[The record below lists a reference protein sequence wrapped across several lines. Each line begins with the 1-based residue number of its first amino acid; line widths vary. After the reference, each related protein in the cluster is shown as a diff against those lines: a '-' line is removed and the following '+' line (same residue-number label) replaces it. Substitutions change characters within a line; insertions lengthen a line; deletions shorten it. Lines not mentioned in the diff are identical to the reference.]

1 MHAQVPNRPETC
13 QSHQSSVAFGGRNLT
28 EIPVFQRSCSF
39 LALLLLLGGVA
50 MPLYAL
56 LRGQTAP
63 PDNSA
68 GRVFKTSAH
77 IVVIDVVVTGK
88 KHRPLTGLHQQD
100 FQVTEDGHPQ
110 TIRYFEEHSGAQPI
124 QVSVPD
130 LPPNVFTNIPR
141 VKPGDSVTVLVLD
154 SLNTPLDDQRRVQ
167 AQVLKYLKKP
177 QPGRRIAIFT
187 LGTQLRLIQSF
198 TEDPVLLAA
207 ALNQG
212 KKKGQASPLLQS
224 TAETASIQET
234 VAALME
240 YAPESAAAMRQ
251 FAAEQGAIRTDV
263 RIKLT
268 LAALQQLAGYLAAF
282 PGRKNVAWFS
292 GAFPLVIFPD
302 PGGAQPF
309 GAQSDNQE
317 QVRKTDALLTAAQVA
332 IYPVGAEGVTV
343 DSLYSAG
350 ADSRLTTRSE
360 LSRPQGGAQGPNS
373 NHAAMDVIAKQTGG
387 AAFYSSN
394 SLTDVLDQVV
404 AHGSNFYT
412 LTYTS
417 TNLATDGRYRKVQV
431 ALDRSGYQLDYRR
444 GYYADDGSSTQAPAP
459 KPGPGDD
466 LLSPFLRPG
475 RPESTQIPLTLRVTR
490 SSAPPRMSVAS
501 SQGGDNP
508 NLKGALT
515 RYAVDLM
522 IPARNLQFELGPDGR
537 RHVRIEAGLMIYNRA
552 GNPLNWILRQVN
564 LNLDASRYAIVQANG
579 VNLYLQIDG
588 PAEGILLRGG
598 IYDLNSNLTGT
609 LAIPLSAVSTVP

>member
-1 MHAQVPNRPETC
+1 
-13 QSHQSSVAFGGRNLT
+13 
-28 EIPVFQRSCSF
+28 VFQRSCSV
-39 LALLLLLGGVA
+39 LAWTILLGAVA
-50 MPLYAL
+50 MPLCAL
-56 LRGQTAP
+56 FPGQTAE
-63 PDNSA
+63 PDHNA
-68 GRVFKTSAH
+68 GRVFKTSAR
-77 IVVIDVVVTGK
+77 IVVVDVVVTGK
-88 KHRPLTGLHQQD
+88 NHRPLTGLHQQD
-100 FQVTEDGHPQ
+100 FQVAEDGHPQ
-110 TIRYFEEHSGAQPI
+110 TIHYFEEHSGAQPV
-124 QVSVPD
+124 QASVPD

-141 VKPGDSVTVLVLD
+141 VKLGDSVTVLVLD
-154 SLNTPLDDQRRVQ
+154 SLNTPLDDQRRVH

-198 TEDPVLLAA
+198 TDDPTVLAA

-212 KKKGQASPLLQS
+212 KKGAQASPLLQS
-224 TAETASIQET
+224 TAETASTRET
-234 VAALME
+234 AAAMME
-240 YAPESAAAMRQ
+240 YAPEAAAAIQQ
-251 FAAEQGAIRTDV
+251 FAAEQSSIRTDV
-263 RIKLT
+263 RIRLT
-268 LAALQQLAGYLAAF
+268 LAALQQLANYLAAF

-292 GAFPLVIFPD
+292 EAFPVAIFPD
-302 PGGAQPF
+302 PNGAQPF

-360 LSRPQGGAQGPNS
+360 LSQPQGGAQERNS
-373 NHAAMDVIAKQTGG
+373 NHAAMDLIAKQTG
-387 AAFYSSN
+387 AVAFYSSN
-394 SLTDVLDQVV
+394 SLADALDRV
-404 AHGSNFYT
+404 AGHGSNFYT

-417 TNLATDGRYRKVQV
+417 TNPATDGNYRKIQV

-444 GYYADDGSSTQAPAP
+444 GYYADDGKSTQAPAA

-490 SSAPPRMSVAS
+490 SNPPSRTSSA
-501 SQGGDNP
+501 QGGDNP

-515 RYAVDLM
+515 RYSVDLM
-522 IPARNLQFELGPDGR
+522 IPSRSLQFDLGPDGHH
-537 RHVRIEAGLMIYNRA
+537 HVRMEAGLMVYNRA

-564 LNLDASRYAIVQANG
+564 LNLDDSRYAIVQANG
-579 VNLYLQIDG
+579 VNLYLQVDG
-588 PAEGILLRGG
+588 PQDAVSLRGG
-598 IYDLNSNLTGT
+598 VYDLNTNLTGT
-609 LAIPLSAVSTVP
+609 LAIPLSAVAATGTASALP

>member
-1 MHAQVPNRPETC
+1 V
-13 QSHQSSVAFGGRNLT
+13 L
-28 EIPVFQRSCSF
+28 QRSCSA
-39 LALLLLLGGVA
+39 LALVLLLGGVA
-50 MPLYAL
+50 MPLCAL
-56 LRGQTAP
+56 LRGQTGQ
-63 PDNSA
+63 PDNN
-68 GRVFKTSAH
+68 GGHVFKTSAR

-88 KHRPLTGLHQQD
+88 NHRPLTGLHQQD

-110 TIRYFEEHSGAQPI
+110 PVHYFEEHSGAQPV
-124 QVSVPD
+124 QVNAPD

-154 SLNTPLDDQRRVQ
+154 SLNTPLEDQRHVH

-187 LGTQLRLIQSF
+187 LGAQLRLIQSL
-198 TEDPVLLAA
+198 TDDPALLAA

-212 KKKGQASPLLQS
+212 KKGAQASPLLQS
-224 TAETASIQET
+224 TAETASTRET
-234 VAALME
+234 AGAMME
-240 YAPESAAAMRQ
+240 YAPEAAAAMQQ
-251 FAAEQGAIRTDV
+251 FAAEQSSIRTDV
-263 RIKLT
+263 RIRLT
-268 LAALQQLAGYLAAF
+268 LAALQQLANYLAAF

-292 GAFPLVIFPD
+292 GGFPVAIFPD
-302 PGGAQPF
+302 PDGAQPF
-309 GAQSDNQE
+309 GAQSDNQGE
-317 QVRKTDALLTAAQVA
+317 VRKTDALLTSAQVA
-332 IYPVGAEGVTV
+332 IYPIGAEGVTV

-360 LSRPQGGAQGPNS
+360 LSRPQGGVQERNS

-394 SLTDVLDQVV
+394 SLTDALDRVTG
-404 AHGSNFYT
+404 HGSNFYT

-417 TNLATDGRYRKVQV
+417 TNPVTDGRYRKIQV

-444 GYYADDGSSTQAPAP
+444 GYYADDGKSTQAPAA

-466 LLSPFLRPG
+466 LLSPFLRAG

-490 SSAPPRMSVAS
+490 SSAPAGAG
-501 SQGGDNP
+501 QGGDNP
-508 NLKGALT
+508 NLKGLLT
-515 RYAVDLM
+515 RYSVDLM
-522 IPARNLQFELGPDGR
+522 IPARSLQFEIGPDGHH
-537 RHVRIEAGLMIYNRA
+537 HVRIEAGLMLYSRV

-564 LNLDASRYAIVQANG
+564 LNLDDSRYAIVQANG

-588 PAEGILLRGG
+588 PKDSVSLRGG
-598 IYDLNSNLTGT
+598 VYDLNADLTGT
-609 LAIPLSAVSTVP
+609 LAIPLSAVTTTGTASAVP